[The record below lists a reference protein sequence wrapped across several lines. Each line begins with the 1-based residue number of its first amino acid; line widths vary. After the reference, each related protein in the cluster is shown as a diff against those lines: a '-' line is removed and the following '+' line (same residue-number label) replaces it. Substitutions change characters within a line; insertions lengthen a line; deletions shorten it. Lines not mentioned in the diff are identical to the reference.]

1 LSRTTKG
8 LPTLNSYKTSK
19 REQMPDQT
27 PVVSPTL
34 EDFELAAL
42 NVAAVAKK
50 TPLLASS
57 YLTEITGGQVFL
69 KAENMQRTG
78 AYKVRGA
85 YNRMSKL
92 TAQERKRGVVAASA
106 GNHAQ
111 GVALAA
117 RELGIKAKIFM
128 PVGASLPKVSATK
141 GYGAEVVLT
150 GDTFADCLKAAK
162 EYAEKKHAVFIPPF
176 DHIDV
181 VIGQGTV
188 GLEIL
193 DELPEVDNIVVAIGG
208 GGLAAGVAV
217 AAKLKAKANGR
228 KVKIYGVQSEH
239 AAPYVTS
246 LKKGKLT
253 EVAITPTIADG
264 IAVSKPGRV
273 PFELIKQNIDKVVT
287 VSENEIAKAI
297 LVLLERAKQVVE
309 PAGAVGVAAILAG
322 KLKLKGTTVVIL
334 SGGNMDPLLLQRV
347 VRHGLA
353 AAERYTTISVM
364 LPDRPG
370 QLALTAEVIAKANAN
385 VVEVLHTR
393 HGLGLKISEVELN
406 LSVETSGHEHTLE
419 VIKAL
424 KEAGLKPRI
433 MEARED

>member
-1 LSRTTKG
+1 
-8 LPTLNSYKTSK
+8 
-19 REQMPDQT
+19 MPSET

-188 GLEIL
+188 GLEIMQ
-193 DELPEVDNIVVAIGG
+193 ELPEVDNIVVAIGG

-264 IAVSKPGRV
+264 IAVSKPGRI

>member
-1 LSRTTKG
+1 
-8 LPTLNSYKTSK
+8 
-19 REQMPDQT
+19 MPSET

-193 DELPEVDNIVVAIGG
+193 NELPEVDNIVVAIGG

-228 KVKIYGVQSEH
+228 KIKIYGVQSEH

-273 PFELIKQNIDKVVT
+273 PFELIKKNIDKVVT

>member
-1 LSRTTKG
+1 
-8 LPTLNSYKTSK
+8 
-19 REQMPDQT
+19 MPSET

-217 AAKLKAKANGR
+217 AAKLKAKTKGR

-273 PFELIKQNIDKVVT
+273 PFELIKKNIDKVVT

>member
-1 LSRTTKG
+1 
-8 LPTLNSYKTSK
+8 
-19 REQMPDQT
+19 
-27 PVVSPTL
+27 
-34 EDFELAAL
+34 
-42 NVAAVAKK
+42 
-50 TPLLASS
+50 
-57 YLTEITGGQVFL
+57 
-69 KAENMQRTG
+69 
-78 AYKVRGA
+78 
-85 YNRMSKL
+85 MSKL
-92 TAQERKRGVVAASA
+92 SAAERKRGVVAASA

-128 PVGASLPKVSATK
+128 PIGASLPKVSATK
-141 GYGAEVVLT
+141 GYGAEVVLI
-150 GDTFADCLKAAK
+150 GENFAECLKAAK
-162 EYAEKKHAVFIPPF
+162 EYSAKKNAVFIPPF

-188 GLEIL
+188 GLEIMQ
-193 DELPEVDNIVVAIGG
+193 ELPEVDNIVVAIGG
-208 GGLAAGVAV
+208 GGLTAGVAV
-217 AAKLKAKANGR
+217 VAKLMAKANGR
-228 KVKIYGVQSEH
+228 KVKVYGVQSEH

-253 EVAITPTIADG
+253 EVVTTPTIADG
-264 IAVSKPGRV
+264 IAVSRPGRI

-347 VRHGLA
+347 IRHGLA

-370 QLALTAEVIAKANAN
+370 QLALTSAVIAKANAN
-385 VVEVLHTR
+385 VVEVLHSR

>member
-1 LSRTTKG
+1 VVT
-8 LPTLNSYKTSK
+8 PTLK
-19 REQMPDQT
+19 
-27 PVVSPTL
+27 
-34 EDFELAAL
+34 DFEAAEANVLAI
-42 NVAAVAKK
+42 AKV
-50 TPLLASS
+50 TPILDSF
-57 YLTEITGGQVFL
+57 YLSDLTGGQVFL
-69 KAENMQRTG
+69 KAENLQRTG
-78 AYKVRGA
+78 AYKLRGA

-111 GVALAA
+111 GVALASA
-117 RELGIKAKIFM
+117 KLGIKATIFM
-128 PVGASLPKVSATK
+128 PVGASLPKVQATR
-141 GYGAEVVLT
+141 GYGAEVVLV
-150 GDTFADCLKAAK
+150 GATFAECLKAAQ
-162 EYAEKKHAVFIPPF
+162 EFSHKKNSVFIPPF

-188 GLEIL
+188 GLEIMQEMP
-193 DELPEVDNIVVAIGG
+193 DVDNIVVAIGG

-217 AAKLKAKANGR
+217 VAKLSAKANGR
-228 KVKIYGVQSEH
+228 KVKVYGVQSEH
-239 AAPYVTS
+239 AAPYVPS
-246 LKKGKLT
+246 MKSGKLT
-253 EVAITPTIADG
+253 EVHTTPTIADG
-264 IAVSKPGRV
+264 IAVSKPGRI
-273 PFELIKQNIDKVVT
+273 PFELIKKHLDKVVT
-287 VSENEIAKAI
+287 VSENEIARSI
-297 LVLLERAKQVVE
+297 LILLERSKQVVE
-309 PAGAVGVAAILAG
+309 PAGAVGVAALIAG
-322 KLKLKGTTVVIL
+322 KLKLKGKTVVIL

-370 QLALTAEVIAKANAN
+370 QLALTAKVIADSNAN

-424 KEAGLKPRI
+424 KHAGLKPRI

>member
-1 LSRTTKG
+1 VVT
-8 LPTLNSYKTSK
+8 PTLK
-19 REQMPDQT
+19 
-27 PVVSPTL
+27 
-34 EDFELAAL
+34 DFEAAEANVLAI
-42 NVAAVAKK
+42 AKE
-50 TPLLASS
+50 TPLLDNF
-57 YLTEITGGQVFL
+57 YLSDLVGGQVFL
-69 KAENMQRTG
+69 KAENLQRTG
-78 AYKVRGA
+78 AYKLRGA

-92 TAQERKRGVVAASA
+92 TAAERKRGVVAASA

-117 RELGIKAKIFM
+117 SKLGIKATIFM
-128 PVGASLPKVSATK
+128 PTGASLPKVQATK

-150 GDTFADCLKAAK
+150 GATFAECLKTAQ
-162 EYAEKKHAVFIPPF
+162 EFSQKKNAVFIPPF

-188 GLEIL
+188 GLEIMK
-193 DELPEVDNIVVAIGG
+193 ELPDVDNIVVAIGG

-217 AAKLKAKANGR
+217 AAKLSAKANGR
-228 KVKIYGVQSEH
+228 KVKVYGVQSEH
-239 AAPYVTS
+239 AAPYVPS
-246 LKKGKLT
+246 MKSGKLT
-253 EVAITPTIADG
+253 EVVTTPTIADG
-264 IAVSKPGRV
+264 IAVSKPGRI
-273 PFELIKQNIDKVVT
+273 PFELIKKHVDKVVT

-309 PAGAVGVAAILAG
+309 PAGAVGVAALIAG
-322 KLKLKGTTVVIL
+322 KLKLKGKTVVIL

-370 QLALTAEVIAKANAN
+370 QLALTADVIAKANAN

-419 VIKAL
+419 VLKAL
-424 KEAGLKPRI
+424 KQSGLKPRI
-433 MEARED
+433 IEARED

>member
-1 LSRTTKG
+1 
-8 LPTLNSYKTSK
+8 
-19 REQMPDQT
+19 MPDQT
-27 PVVSPTL
+27 PVASPTL

>member
-1 LSRTTKG
+1 
-8 LPTLNSYKTSK
+8 
-19 REQMPDQT
+19 
-27 PVVSPTL
+27 
-34 EDFELAAL
+34 
-42 NVAAVAKK
+42 
-50 TPLLASS
+50 
-57 YLTEITGGQVFL
+57 
-69 KAENMQRTG
+69 MQRTG

-273 PFELIKQNIDKVVT
+273 PFELIKKNIDKVVT

-322 KLKLKGTTVVIL
+322 KLKLKGSTVVIL

>member
-1 LSRTTKG
+1 
-8 LPTLNSYKTSK
+8 
-19 REQMPDQT
+19 MPNAT
-27 PVVSPTL
+27 PVVTPTL
-34 EDFELAAL
+34 KDFEAAEANVLAI
-42 NVAAVAKK
+42 AKH
-50 TPLLASS
+50 TPLLDSF
-57 YLTEITGGQVFL
+57 YLSDLIGGQVFL
-69 KAENMQRTG
+69 KAENLQRTG
-78 AYKVRGA
+78 AYKLRGA

-117 RELGIKAKIFM
+117 SKLGIKATIFM
-128 PVGASLPKVSATK
+128 PIGASLPKVQATK

-150 GDTFADCLKAAK
+150 GASFAECLKSAQ
-162 EYAEKKHAVFIPPF
+162 EFCQKKNSVFIPPF

-188 GLEIL
+188 GLEIMQ
-193 DELPEVDNIVVAIGG
+193 ELPDVDNIVVAIGG

-217 AAKLKAKANGR
+217 AAKLSAKANGR
-228 KVKIYGVQSEH
+228 KVKVYGVQSEH
-239 AAPYVTS
+239 AAPYVPS
-246 LKKGKLT
+246 MKSGKLT
-253 EVAITPTIADG
+253 EVVTTPTIADG

-273 PFELIKQNIDKVVT
+273 PFELIKKHLDKVVT

-309 PAGAVGVAAILAG
+309 PAGAVGVAALIAG
-322 KLKLKGTTVVIL
+322 KLKLKGKTVVIL

-419 VIKAL
+419 VLKAL
-424 KEAGLKPRI
+424 KHAGLKPRI
-433 MEARED
+433 IEARED